1 MSNYYSNYYANAG
14 EPSEPGP
21 GDAPATAGSPDGAP
35 AGPQERVGLGLLA
48 SLLAVVAGVVLTVVV
63 WRAGYI
69 ASITSFVIAI
79 GAVYLYTAA
88 AGSPPRKGLVP
99 VILVV
104 ALGVVAS
111 FFAVVVSDLLD
122 AYDTLGIEVQL
133 PGLSKQEFVMDNVF
147 NADLLAEYGKDMA
160 MFGLFAV
167 LGVFGTV
174 RRLWAGSRAGA

>member
-1 MSNYYSNYYANAG
+1 VSNYYSNYYANAG
-14 EPSEPGP
+14 EPSEPGDSGAVP
-21 GDAPATAGSPDGAP
+21 DAPPPAP
-35 AGPQERVGLGLLA
+35 SERVALGLLA
-48 SLLAVVAGVVLTVVV
+48 SLLAVVAGVVLTVVI

-88 AGSPPRKGLVP
+88 AGAPPRKGLVP

-122 AYDTLGIEVQL
+122 AYDNLGLEVQ
-133 PGLSKQEFVMDNVF
+133 GFDKQDFVLDNVF
-147 NADLLAEYGKDMA
+147 NGDLLAEYGKDMA
-160 MFGLFAV
+160 MFAVFAV
-167 LGVFGTV
+167 LGVFSTL
-174 RRLWAGSRAGA
+174 RRLWAGRQPA